1 MEPHTDL
8 ENNIIDGYAD
18 CALLLQ
24 KAIQELTESE
34 LNLAESSDSW
44 TIRGYIHH
52 MVDGDDIWK
61 VFIKRA
67 LGNSQGAFLLDWY
80 WQMPQMDWAR
90 AWHYTERPIEPSLAL
105 FTASRAHVAQL
116 LRLTSG
122 ALDKHLVMGMPD
134 GNEQLVSIREI
145 VEMQTRHIEGHIA
158 DIQRIL
164 AVHHTRD
171 DAAETK

>member
-1 MEPHTDL
+1 MEAQIDL
-8 ENNIIDGYAD
+8 ENHIIDSYAG
-18 CALLLQ
+18 CAPLLQ

-34 LNLAESSDSW
+34 LNLAENSSSW
-44 TIRGYIHH
+44 TIREYIHH

-80 WQMPQMDWAR
+80 WQMSQEDWAR
-90 AWHYTERPIEPSLAL
+90 AWHYAERAIEPSLAL
-105 FTASRAHVAQL
+105 FAASRAQVAQL
-116 LRLTSG
+116 LRSTSG
-122 ALDKHLVMGMPD
+122 SLDRHLVMGLPD

-164 AVHHTRD
+164 AVHHARD
-171 DAAETK
+171 GAAEA